1 MSPLKMPRSPVLRN
15 ASLKVIFGTKT
26 WGGGGGGGP
35 PNFFFVGGLDPLP
48 PLLRRLWPVHVK
60 MQ

>member
-26 WGGGGGGGP
+26 WGGGRGSPKFLFGGGM
-35 PNFFFVGGLDPLP
+35 DPLP
-48 PLLRRLWPVHVK
+48 SLLRRLWPVHVK

>member
-26 WGGGGGGGP
+26 WGGGGAPPSFFLGGYGP
-35 PNFFFVGGLDPLP
+35 PALLAP
-48 PLLRRLWPVHVK
+48 PPMAGTRKNAVN
-60 MQ
+60 

>member
-26 WGGGGGGGP
+26 WGGGAPPSFCLGGYGP
-35 PNFFFVGGLDPLP
+35 PALLAP
-48 PLLRRLWPVHVK
+48 PPMAGTRKNAVN
-60 MQ
+60 